1 MSVMSNLSLEIET
14 MLEQDFS
21 PATIALILEI
31 PVSWVY
37 ETAESLVDSIEEF
50 VV

>member
-1 MSVMSNLSLEIET
+1 MSAMSNLSLDIEA
-14 MLEQDFS
+14 MLEQDYS

-37 ETAESLVDSIEEF
+37 EVIDEIVDNISEF
-50 VV
+50 AV

>member
-1 MSVMSNLSLEIET
+1 MSNLSLEIET
-14 MLEQDFS
+14 MLEQEFS

-37 ETAESLVDSIEEF
+37 EVVDNADEF
-50 VV
+50 AV